1 MFNLFKKKPYVHQYL
16 DLPVMP
22 EINLFELFPEN
33 PNELN
38 HVEVDPNTMLNKE
51 FVDFIENIPG
61 LRVDFWEAFY
71 TPPGGRIWIHS
82 DQDHF
87 TDIARLNI
95 TWGPE
100 DSKLIWWEPK
110 KGVELEPITTTFG
123 VDYLRAEPEE
133 CNEIYSA
140 VINKPSIVQTG
151 ILHSTYNPGPTG
163 RWTLALPLAERSSPK
178 YVSFE
183 LAVAMFADYLSK

>member
-61 LRVDFWEAFY
+61 LRD
-71 TPPGGRIWIHS
+71 
-82 DQDHF
+82 
-87 TDIARLNI
+87 
-95 TWGPE
+95 
-100 DSKLIWWEPK
+100 
-110 KGVELEPITTTFG
+110 
-123 VDYLRAEPEE
+123 
-133 CNEIYSA
+133 C
-140 VINKPSIVQTG
+140 
-151 ILHSTYNPGPTG
+151 
-163 RWTLALPLAERSSPK
+163 
-178 YVSFE
+178 
-183 LAVAMFADYLSK
+183 